1 MVEEAGAVTVVEVL
15 EDIMEVVGE
24 ETSMEVGLRLHNSSI
39 PLAMVTPME
48 AEETVTEAEVA
59 MAAIAMVAVEAVM
72 EEVMVVVEVGE
83 AAMAQT
89 ETGLP
94 DETVMEVGTTMVAG
108 EIDQGPETGIAG
120 ESETIE
126 TTATVTGVIAKV
138 KVAKVAKAR
147 LITIGLA
154 RTAFGRSVGRSA

>member
-1 MVEEAGAVTVVEVL
+1 
-15 EDIMEVVGE
+15 MEVVGE

-108 EIDQGPETGIAG
+108 EIDQGKWTL
-120 ESETIE
+120 TQ
-126 TTATVTGVIAKV
+126 T
-138 KVAKVAKAR
+138 
-147 LITIGLA
+147 
-154 RTAFGRSVGRSA
+154 SAI